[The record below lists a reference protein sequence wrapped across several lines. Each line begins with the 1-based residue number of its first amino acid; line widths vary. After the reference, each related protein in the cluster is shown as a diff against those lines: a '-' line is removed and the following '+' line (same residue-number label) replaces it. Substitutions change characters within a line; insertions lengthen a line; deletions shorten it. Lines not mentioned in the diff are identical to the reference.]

1 MKTNGQPDAK
11 SKPAEDASAEH
22 KAEAPDDHAKP
33 LPDGEAI
40 AEVGDAVGG
49 PA

>member
-1 MKTNGQPDAK
+1 MTEEPRPK
-11 SKPAEDASAEH
+11 
-22 KAEAPDDHAKP
+22 APDDKAPQGDDNPRTDNQQP

-40 AEVGDAVGG
+40 AEIGDAVGG

>member
-1 MKTNGQPDAK
+1 MSDERQSEKGSNSDDITSE
-11 SKPAEDASAEH
+11 SKKGPPEDRR
-22 KAEAPDDHAKP
+22 KP